1 VLLDN
6 NTIHVHIY
14 IIVTLFFPV
23 ATHVHLAIYIYTRT
37 CVQYGMEMRR
47 NLFVDLLAHE
57 INGYR
62 RFLPANIK
70 HYLSRITER
79 SIQ

>member
-1 VLLDN
+1 MAMLQTSHVKYCFFGN
-6 NTIHVHIY
+6 NI
-14 IIVTLFFPV
+14 
-23 ATHVHLAIYIYTRT
+23 THPYLYCRDVIYIYTRT
-37 CVQYGMEMRR
+37 CVHDGMEMRQ

-57 INGYR
+57 RNGYR
-62 RFLPANIK
+62 RFLPTDIK